1 MLSQNRLAHDLIDID
16 AIEGQVIGHDL
27 IGDIL
32 AVNDQGTEAM
42 LLNLLHCSPHRRHL
56 VYGPHV
62 RWHYFAN
69 LDLRYEIHSSSSI
82 SPVNIF
88 NWTKN

>member
-1 MLSQNRLAHDLIDID
+1 MLSQNRLAHDLVDID

-42 LLNLLHCSPHRRHL
+42 LLYLLHCFPHRRHL
-56 VYGPHV
+56 VDGPHV
-62 RWHYFAN
+62 R
-69 LDLRYEIHSSSSI
+69 
-82 SPVNIF
+82 
-88 NWTKN
+88 